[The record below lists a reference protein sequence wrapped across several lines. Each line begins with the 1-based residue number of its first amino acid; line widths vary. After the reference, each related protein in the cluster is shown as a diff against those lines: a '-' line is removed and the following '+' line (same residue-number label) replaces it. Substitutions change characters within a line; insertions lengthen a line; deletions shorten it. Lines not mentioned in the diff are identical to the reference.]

1 MKWFCPL
8 PFYHIYSNSNGKWAA
23 CCLSKSPGHTTENTS
38 LMEWYNSEHM
48 NNLRDE
54 MIGLSNSSENINA
67 FCKIC
72 VNQEM
77 NEGSSTRLKWISNL
91 KSDRK
96 KGVDKT
102 VEEYV
107 NTNKISFK
115 DNNYRFLE
123 LKLRIFGNLCNLSCF
138 MCWPQNSSSRMND
151 VNKMANPI
159 WKKMLVDPSMSKFFS
174 KGKSLMK
181 EQPADKFRTT
191 IDEIRSFS
199 KNIESVKITGGE
211 PLMLDSHYELLDMF
225 IETGDAKDIRLKYQ
239 TNLTK
244 FDRGKNNFISYL
256 HQFRST
262 HISASIDSY
271 SIYDE
276 YLRKGTDSKLV
287 ANNLKVVENLD
298 KVTVHIASTV
308 TNLSVLRLKEFYKR
322 YKNYKIESFILT
334 TPEFLNIKHLP
345 DKIKKF
351 LIEDLKDTPN
361 LYEYDKIKN
370 MLSEPRDEDKF
381 QLSLK
386 YLIDTDTL
394 YGRKKGVFDLWPELK
409 QYWRH
414 T

>member
-334 TPEFLNIKHLP
+334 TPEFLNNKHLP

>member
-8 PFYHIYSNSNGKWAA
+8 PFYHVYSNSNGKWSA
-23 CCLSKSPGHTTENTS
+23 CCLSKTPGHTTEDTS
-38 LMEWYNSEHM
+38 LMEWFNSEHM

-54 MIGLSNSSENINA
+54 MIGLSNSNENINA
-67 FCKIC
+67 FCKKC

-77 NEGSSTRLKWISNL
+77 NEGSSTRLKWISKL

-96 KGVDKT
+96 KAVDE
-102 VEEYV
+102 VVQEYV
-107 NTNKISFK
+107 NTNKILFK
-115 DNNYRFLE
+115 DNSHRFLE

-138 MCWPQNSSSRMND
+138 MCWPQNSSSRIND
-151 VNKMANPI
+151 VNKMTNPI
-159 WKKMLVDPSMSKFFS
+159 WKKMLMDSTFPNFFR

-181 EQPADKFRTT
+181 EQPTDKFQTT
-191 IDEIRSFS
+191 INEIRSFS

-244 FDRGKNNFISYL
+244 FNRGKNNFINYL

-271 SIYDE
+271 GIYDE

-287 ANNLKVVENLD
+287 ANNLKMVENLD
-298 KVTVHIASTV
+298 NVSVHIAATV
-308 TNLSVLRLKEFYKR
+308 TNLSVFRLKEFYNK
-322 YKNYKIESFILT
+322 YKNYNIESFVLT
-334 TPEFLNIKHLP
+334 GPDFLNIKHLP
-345 DKIKKF
+345 DKIKEF
-351 LIEDLKDTPN
+351 LIEDLKDTPR
-361 LYEYDKIKN
+361 LHEYNNIKN

-386 YLIDTDTL
+386 YLLDTDIL
-394 YGRKKGVFDLWPELK
+394 YNRKKGVFDLWPELK

>member
-394 YGRKKGVFDLWPELK
+394 YGRKKGVFDLWPELE